1 MINSYTPGFNLVQ
14 VLVQDLLLQSLLKV
28 LEDFR
33 RCYIQCIYIKK
44 EKIKLFIT
52 DLFSLS
58 YFMLFSLWYFGSVN
72 SLE

>member
-14 VLVQDLLLQSLLKV
+14 VLVQGLLLKSLLKV
-28 LEDFR
+28 LEVFR

-58 YFMLFSLWYFGSVN
+58 YFMLFSFVIFWFC
-72 SLE
+72 